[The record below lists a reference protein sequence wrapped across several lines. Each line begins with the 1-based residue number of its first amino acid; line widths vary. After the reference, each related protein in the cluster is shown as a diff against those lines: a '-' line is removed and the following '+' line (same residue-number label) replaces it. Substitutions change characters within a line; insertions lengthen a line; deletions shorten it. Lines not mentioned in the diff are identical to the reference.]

1 MSGALPYRERDIPAF
16 VGSGFL
22 ATVAMQVQS
31 VAIGWQIY
39 DIERTPLA
47 LGLVGLCQFVPM
59 FLLTLPAGELADRV
73 DPRRLLAVTEVAQA
87 LCSGL
92 FLLCSLVSPHR
103 ALPFYIVLALFG
115 ASRGFS
121 EPAGQSLLP
130 FLVPPEGLAKAIAR
144 NSSLLTVAV
153 IAGPAIGGFLFAAG
167 PLATYSVCLAAFLL
181 AASLA
186 ASLGGR
192 RVDHSQTKF
201 ADRWER
207 VIEGVHFV
215 RTRPIVLGAI
225 SLDLFAVLL
234 GGAVALLPVFAR
246 DVLHVGPLGLGLLR
260 SAPAAGAALMAFT
273 LARYPIERRPTARPT
288 ARRWRFVGFP
298 SLRFGRRWRFVG
310 FPSLRFG
317 RTGAHLFLAVA
328 VFGLATVAFGLSQ
341 NFYLS
346 LAALLVTGASDMI
359 SVFIRSSLINFA
371 TPDPMRGRV
380 GAVNMLFIGASG
392 ELGEFESGMTAAWFG
407 TIPAVVIGG
416 LGTLAVV
423 AIWMWRFPPLRKV
436 DRLADALSPS

>member
-1 MSGALPYRERDIPAF
+1 MDDISPYRPRDISAF
-16 VGSGFL
+16 IGSGFL
-22 ATVAMQVQS
+22 STVAMQVQS

-73 DPRRLLAVTEVAQA
+73 DQRRLLAAAEIVQA
-87 LCSGL
+87 VCSGL
-92 FLLCSLVSPHR
+92 FLLCTLVSPHR

-115 ASRGFS
+115 AARGFS
-121 EPAGQSLLP
+121 EPAGQSLLA
-130 FLVPPEGLAKAIAR
+130 FLVPPEGLAQAIAH

-153 IAGPAIGGFLFAAG
+153 IAGPAVGGFLFAAG
-167 PLATYSVCLAAFLL
+167 PLVTYGLCLAAFVL
-181 AASLA
+181 AAVFA
-186 ASLGGR
+186 VSLGGR
-192 RVDHSQTKF
+192 KIDHSQTKF

-207 VIEGVHFV
+207 VVEGVRFV
-215 RTRPIVLGAI
+215 WARPIVLGAI

-246 DVLHVGPLGLGLLR
+246 DVLHAGPLGLGLLR

-273 LARYPIERRPTARPT
+273 LGRFPIERHSGTRL
-288 ARRWRFVGFP
+288 FV
-298 SLRFGRRWRFVG
+298 
-310 FPSLRFG
+310 
-317 RTGAHLFLAVA
+317 AVA
-328 VFGLATVAFGLSQ
+328 IFGLATVVFGLSQ

-346 LAALLVTGASDMI
+346 LGALLVTGAADMI
-359 SVFIRSSLINFA
+359 SVFVRSSLINFA

-380 GAVNMLFIGASG
+380 GAVNMLFVGASG
-392 ELGEFESGMTAAWFG
+392 ELGEFESGMTAAWLG

-416 LGTLAVV
+416 IGTLAVV
-423 AIWMWRFPPLRKV
+423 GIWMWLFPPLRKV
-436 DRLADALSPS
+436 DRLADALSPA